1 MAKEIAKEMATEIA
15 KEVAIKKAAEVAE
28 ETKKQKVDLKLM
40 LQLFITFFKI
50 SPITFGGGFAMIPI
64 MEEELV
70 HKRKWIGREEIV
82 DVFAVSQSVPGAIAV
97 NSATFVGYQIGGIP
111 GALVSLVGIVIPTF
125 VIIIILGALLASFQH
140 NVHVQAALQ
149 GIRPVVVALIAS
161 AALKMSKVSLV
172 DKVSYSLCAICVV
185 ALLAFKSLN
194 LILVIFL
201 GAFLGIAIVKIKE
214 AQKHPAAVRK
224 VRGEKL

>member
-1 MAKEIAKEMATEIA
+1 ME
-15 KEVAIKKAAEVAE
+15 KK
-28 ETKKQKVDLKLM
+28 KINYKLM
-40 LQLFITFFKI
+40 FELFMTFFKI

-70 HKRKWIGREEIV
+70 NKKKWIGKEEIV

-111 GALVSLVGIVIPTF
+111 GALASLLGIVIPTF
-125 VIIIILGALLASFQH
+125 GIIIVLGALLASFQH
-140 NVHVQAALQ
+140 NIHVQAALQ

-161 AALKMSKVSLV
+161 AAYKMSKVSLV
-172 DKVSYSLCAICVV
+172 DKICFTLCAVCILV
-185 ALLAFKSLN
+185 LLLFKSLN
-194 LILVIFL
+194 LILVILL
-201 GAFLGIAIVKIKE
+201 GAFIGVIVVKVKMLNQVVS
-214 AQKHPAAVRK
+214 QKK